1 MTSIIKIEKK
11 NFKKFNILLFFFI
24 LKSKNA
30 YNYFIGYFKEH
41 VYR

>member
-1 MTSIIKIEKK
+1 MTSIIKIEKIFLK
-11 NFKKFNILLFFFI
+11 NLIFYYFFFI